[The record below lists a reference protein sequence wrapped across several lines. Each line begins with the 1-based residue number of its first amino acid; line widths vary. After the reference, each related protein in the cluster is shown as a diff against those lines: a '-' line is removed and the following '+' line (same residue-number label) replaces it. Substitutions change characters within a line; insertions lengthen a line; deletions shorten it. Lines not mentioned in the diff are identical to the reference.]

1 MFKRANKIT
10 ALLVAAASIMSV
22 VPAMASERLG
32 TKDGTIEN
40 AIAFKD
46 GKYIYEGYK
55 SDDEDKSIY
64 YNNGSKD
71 KQLEDIE
78 DSDIQGIYGDKY
90 AFLNDNG
97 DEYLVDLSSGSVSD
111 DETPTDKQENLETK
125 LESKLKKTD
134 RYDTGT
140 TIAANTIGGAKF
152 AGQWY
157 EYAATGMTG
166 DAVADGDLVGGKL
179 FGYSDEAGNY
189 IDATRVANIYT
200 YSYAKKKV
208 VKVENF
214 NDKNDDAGLKVTLNN
229 QPEVLTQDKDYIYSL
244 VDVTVTTDASAAGVG
259 GTHTEKYLQKISKA
273 QGDKKDGAYIPKS
286 VDSYM
291 LDNKT
296 LYDNGDASDAYK
308 AMLTADDGYAVADN
322 IYRVVDGVLYVTR
335 VKGDKVK
342 IFKIKMTK
350 IKENAVDADIKAA
363 AGKLDGY
370 VLKKDGDTDQDLPNA
385 SAVSIDVDGN
395 TWAINEG
402 KIYKFTGTDKK
413 EVYTCDRS
421 LDRLSVYDEKS
432 LIAWEDGEDVYT
444 TVGEG
449 KAVTETE
456 APAATPA
463 KVGWDKLADG
473 TWNFYD
479 ATGAKVVN
487 NWANVGGVWYFL
499 KADGAMATGWL
510 NQNGTWYYLNASGA
524 MATGWLN
531 DNGTW
536 YYLNASGAMLA
547 NTTVDGYVL
556 GASGAW
562 VK

>member
-479 ATGAKVVN
+479 ATGTKVVN

>member
-134 RYDTGT
+134 RYDAGT

-152 AGQWY
+152 ADQWY
-157 EYAATGMTG
+157 EYTATGISG
-166 DAVADGDLVGGKL
+166 DALADGDLVSGSL

-308 AMLTADDGYAVADN
+308 AILTADDGYAVADN

-395 TWAINEG
+395 TSRIVAMSFCEP
-402 KIYKFTGTDKK
+402 
-413 EVYTCDRS
+413 RS
-421 LDRLSVYDEKS
+421 
-432 LIAWEDGEDVYT
+432 W
-444 TVGEG
+444 
-449 KAVTETE
+449 
-456 APAATPA
+456 
-463 KVGWDKLADG
+463 
-473 TWNFYD
+473 
-479 ATGAKVVN
+479 
-487 NWANVGGVWYFL
+487 
-499 KADGAMATGWL
+499 
-510 NQNGTWYYLNASGA
+510 
-524 MATGWLN
+524 
-531 DNGTW
+531 
-536 YYLNASGAMLA
+536 
-547 NTTVDGYVL
+547 
-556 GASGAW
+556 
-562 VK
+562 